1 MNDPAFLLACLFF
14 LAACLY
20 STVGHGGASAY
31 LAVMALA
38 GFSPAFMRPCALWM
52 NVAVAAIATVLFF
65 QAGHFRPR
73 LFWPFIALSIPAAW
87 LGGTIRLDPKI
98 FTLLVGA
105 CLLIASVRLFVPER
119 ERESRRVS
127 LPVAVGIGGVLGF
140 VSGLVGVGGGIFL
153 TPLLL
158 LAGWAKPKEAAAVS
172 APFILLNSLGGL
184 GGLYSGQW
192 QSLPPGFF
200 LWLPCVVLGGL
211 LGATM
216 GSRHWRPAWL
226 RPALGLV
233 LLIASAKFGLQ
244 VFS

>member
-1 MNDPAFLLACLFF
+1 MNDPALLLALVFF

-38 GFSPAFMRPCALWM
+38 GFSPGIMRPCALWM
-52 NVAVAAIATVLFF
+52 NVAVSAIATVLFF
-65 QAGHFRPR
+65 QAGHFRHR

-87 LGGTIRLDPKI
+87 LGGTIHLHPKV
-98 FTLLVGA
+98 FMFLVGLS
-105 CLLIASVRLFVPER
+105 LLLASVRLFIPEGER
-119 ERESRRVS
+119 EIRAVR
-127 LPVAVGIGGVLGF
+127 LPAALVIGGVLGF

-172 APFILLNSLGGL
+172 APFILLNSLSGL
-184 GGLYSGQW
+184 GGLSSGGW
-192 QSLPPGFF
+192 QALPQGFF
-200 LWLPCVVLGGL
+200 LWLSCAVLGGL
-211 LGATM
+211 LGAMM

-226 RPALGLV
+226 RPALGVV
-233 LLIASAKFGLQ
+233 LLIASAKFGMQ